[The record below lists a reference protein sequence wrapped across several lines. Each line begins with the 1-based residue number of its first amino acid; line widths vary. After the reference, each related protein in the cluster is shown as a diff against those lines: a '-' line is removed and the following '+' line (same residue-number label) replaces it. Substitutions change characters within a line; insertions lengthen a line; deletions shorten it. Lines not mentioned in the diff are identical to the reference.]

1 MKPYAAHHAFWCW
14 RQALSVAMLRVLAGG
29 ILAGGILAGAVS
41 SLPAAA
47 QTFAGAFGSEG
58 PAPTFGDANLV
69 QSRDAPPNGTTSGA
83 VQSILTNPTN
93 AQSIIIGST
102 NGGIWSTQNGGTTW
116 KPLTDTLP
124 SLSIASLAYNSTA
137 SSVVFAGIG
146 ITDNGG
152 VGGTDVNN
160 RGGARTGVLE
170 SIDGGNSWTPLA
182 ASLQTALQG
191 KSVVSV
197 AGYGSGGSTTI
208 LAATYEPQGAAQATG
223 ANGYGLYMSVNGGNF
238 QLVNTGGVNV
248 PPVGAA
254 TSLVGQGSAGNPY
267 YVAITADTT
276 ANSGV
281 FRSADGG
288 ATWTRVLT
296 TGGAGG
302 VPAAR
307 LAIAPNGAVAVALFD
322 QSTSGPSAGK
332 VTGVQL
338 SQDGTTWTALNFPQV
353 NPGGQAG
360 ANLSIAV
367 DPNNTNIVYLA
378 GDGLPDAVTIAA
390 YRLTLQGGTTTIQQI
405 TDSGTVNNSTIH
417 ADSRA
422 FAFAAGQLLLSSDGG
437 IYALSN
443 PQTTTGAW
451 TSLNGNLSL
460 REAYTVAYDAVSK
473 RLLVAAQDTGVGY
486 QNAPLA
492 TTFAPVGGG
501 DGLVAAI
508 NDRTY
513 AASGQ
518 SILYSSSQN
527 LQGLTRTI
535 VNAQGETL
543 GSSELL
549 SKPTMANPIW
559 NFLPSD
565 FTDPPPGGMS
575 TSTLPFFSLFVL
587 NRVDPTKIAIG
598 TNFAYVTTDA
608 QIISGAVNVL
618 TNVGSNTSTGAVQA
632 LSYGAPDNVNAL
644 LVGVAGATPAT
655 SLFFSSTSAPGSLT
669 ALGSYTGAA
678 PNSVVF
684 GPSSSAFYVADGTD
698 LWGSTN
704 GGATIP
710 SLTANISTLNIG
722 RPTALEFIANNG
734 VDALLVGGIN
744 NVAVT
749 GVNALSPIAVALSDG
764 SGNLSGWSAFGRDLP
779 NTIVNQLVYNTSADV
794 LAVSLYGR
802 GIWTLY
808 DVTSYFPTATVLQF
822 GLADNDS
829 TPGPSQ
835 LGGNRQLI
843 KYGTGTLTITSD
855 ATYTGGTT
863 INAGTMQIGNGGTT
877 GSIMG
882 NVTDNGTLTF
892 NRSDTVTFPGVISGT
907 GSVIQAGSGTTIFTG
922 GNTYSGGTTIA
933 AGTLQLGNGGTSGS
947 IIGDVANNGTLV
959 FDSSDTVGFPGII
972 SGTGAV
978 VQAGSGTT
986 VLSAANSYAGGTIIE
1001 AGTLVIGNGGTTG
1014 SIIGNVTD
1022 NGTLAFNRADTVTFP
1037 GVISGTGSVVQ
1048 AGPGTLVLPGANSYG
1063 GGTTLASGTITVGN
1077 NGALGTGTLAMAA
1090 GTTLSFLDNTN
1101 LTLANPITISGD
1113 PFFTPPSG
1121 TTQTLAGAISNG
1133 SAPGTLDMSGA
1144 GTLVLSATNTYS
1156 GATNV
1161 NSGIL
1166 QVNGS
1171 IATSSLTSVNNG
1183 GTLLGTGT
1191 VGNTRINGGGV
1202 FAPGAP
1208 GVPGTSTSVA
1218 GNLTFQPSSTYLVQA
1233 SPTTASR
1240 ANVSG
1245 TTTLSGGTVSVMAQP
1260 GVYRPSTNYTI
1271 LNAAGGVAGAF
1282 SGVTSNFA
1290 FLAPSLGYDPN
1301 NVFLTLQLTGF
1312 AAGAQTPNQ
1321 YAVGTALDRSVAT
1334 ATGDFATVLST
1345 LVGLGT
1351 QPGAAALNA
1360 LSGQPYADFGTMNV
1374 NNNAL
1379 FMNALEQQMANARGV
1394 TGSGQRQALAQA
1406 CEVEACD
1413 GTGPLS
1419 GWASALGGLGSVLG
1433 DGNASTLTYNFG
1445 GAAAGIDYRFD
1456 PRFLVGI
1463 GTGYTHGTQWVNS
1476 FMGQGWSNSVSF
1488 AAYGSFAQSGF
1499 YLDALA
1505 GYAYSNNQLQRQ
1517 LLIPGLQ
1524 QRTATGSTGANQF
1537 LGQIEGGYKVDVYAP
1552 ASATITPFGRF
1563 QISSVTQNAFSESGA
1578 QSLSLNVAQQTTNSQ
1593 RTTIGADL
1601 ASSIG
1606 LGNERKLD
1614 LAVRLGWQ
1622 HEFADTGRPITAAF
1636 AGAPGN
1642 AFTVFGATPAR
1653 DSAVVGLQASTTI
1666 AAATQA
1672 YLRYDGEV
1680 GGGTDNHALNVGLRM
1695 SW

>member
-1 MKPYAAHHAFWCW
+1 MKPYAAHHAFWFW
-14 RQALSVAMLRVLAGG
+14 RQALPVAMLRVLAGG

-58 PAPTFGDANLV
+58 PAPTFGKADIV
-69 QSRDAPPNGTTSGA
+69 QSRDAPPDGTTSGA
-83 VQSILTNPTN
+83 VQAILANPAN

-102 NGGIWSTQNGGTTW
+102 NGGIWSTQNGGATW

-124 SLSIASLAYNSTA
+124 SLSIASLAYDSTA

-146 ITDNGG
+146 VTDNGA
-152 VGGTDVNN
+152 VGGFGVNN
-160 RGGARTGVLE
+160 RGGARTGVLQ
-170 SIDGGNSWTPLA
+170 STDGGNSWTPLA
-182 ASLQTALQG
+182 ASVQTALVG
-191 KSVVSV
+191 KSVVGV
-197 AGYGSGGSTTI
+197 AGYGAGGSTTI

-238 QLVNTGGVNV
+238 QLVNNGASVL
-248 PPVGAA
+248 PAGAA
-254 TSLVGQGSAGNPY
+254 TSLVGQGTGASPY

-288 ATWTRVLT
+288 LTWTRVLT

-322 QSTSGPSAGK
+322 QSTTGPTAGK

-338 SQDGTTWTALNFPQV
+338 SQDGTTWTPLNFPPV
-353 NPGGQAG
+353 NSGSQASV
-360 ANLSIAV
+360 NLSVAV

-378 GDGLPDAVTIAA
+378 GDVLPGNGTTITA

-422 FAFAAGQLLLSSDGG
+422 FAFSAGRLLLSSDGG

-460 REAYTVAYDAVSK
+460 REAYSVAYDAVSN
-473 RLLVAAQDTGVGY
+473 RLLVAAQDTGAGY
-486 QNAPLA
+486 QNTPLG
-492 TTFAPVGGG
+492 TTYSPVNEG
-501 DGLVAAI
+501 DGVTAAI

-518 SILYSSSQN
+518 SILYSSSQS
-527 LQGLTRTI
+527 LAGLTRTV
-535 VNAQGETL
+535 VNAQGTIL
-543 GSSELL
+543 NQAVLL
-549 SKPTMANPIW
+549 PNPTATNPTW
-559 NFLPSD
+559 NFEPSD
-565 FTDPPPGGMS
+565 FGSDGS
-575 TSTLPFFSLFVL
+575 LPFFSLFVL
-587 NRVDPTKIAIG
+587 NRNDPTKIAIG

-608 QIISGAVNVL
+608 QIISGASNVL
-618 TNVGSNTSTGAVQA
+618 TNVGSNTSAGAVQA
-632 LSYGAPDNVNAL
+632 LAYGASDNVNAL
-644 LVGVAGATPAT
+644 LVGVNGSTPAT
-655 SLFFSSTSAPGSLT
+655 RLYFSSTSAPGSLS
-669 ALGSYTGAA
+669 ALSNYAGAA
-678 PNSVVF
+678 PTSVVF
-684 GPSSSAFYVADGTD
+684 GPRSSAFYVADGTD

-704 GGATIP
+704 SGGTIP
-710 SLTANISTLNIG
+710 SLTSNLSSLNIG
-722 RPTALEFIANNG
+722 RPTAVEFIANNG

-744 NVAVT
+744 NVATT
-749 GVNALSPIAVALSDG
+749 GVDALSPIAVALSDG

-779 NTIVNQLVYNTSADV
+779 NTIVNQLVYNPSADV
-794 LAVSLYGR
+794 LVAGLYGR

-808 DVTSYFPTATVLQF
+808 DVTSYFATASVLQF
-822 GLADNDS
+822 GLANNDS

-835 LGGNRQLI
+835 LTGDRPLI

-855 ATYTGGTT
+855 ASYTGGTT
-863 INAGTMQIGNGGTT
+863 INAGTMQIGNGGTA
-877 GSIMG
+877 GSIIG
-882 NVTDNGTLTF
+882 DVTDNGTLAF
-892 NRSDTVTFPGVISGT
+892 NRSDIVTFPGVVSGT
-907 GSVIQAGSGTTIFTG
+907 GALTQAGTGTTILTG
-922 GNTYSGGTTIA
+922 ANTYSGGTTIA
-933 AGTLQLGNGGTSGS
+933 AGTLQIGNGGTAGSIIGDVTDNGTLAFNRSDIVTFPGVVSGTGALIQAGSGTTILTGANTYAGGTTIEAGTLQIGNGGTSGS
-947 IIGDVANNGTLV
+947 IIG
-959 FDSSDTVGFPGII
+959 
-972 SGTGAV
+972 
-978 VQAGSGTT
+978 
-986 VLSAANSYAGGTIIE
+986 
-1001 AGTLVIGNGGTTG
+1001 
-1014 SIIGNVTD
+1014 NVTD
-1022 NGTLAFNRADTVTFP
+1022 NATLAFNRADTVTFP

-1090 GTTLSFLDNTN
+1090 GTTLSFLGNTN

-1121 TTQTLAGAISNG
+1121 TTQTLAGAISDG

-1171 IATSSLTSVNNG
+1171 IATSGLTSVNNG

-1208 GVPGTSTSVA
+1208 GVPGTSTAVA
-1218 GNLTFQPSSTYLVQA
+1218 GNLTFQPGSTYLVQA
-1233 SPTTASR
+1233 TVTTASR

-1245 TTTLSGGTVSVMAQP
+1245 TATLSGGTVSVMAQP

-1271 LNAAGGVAGAF
+1271 LNAAGGVSGAF

-1290 FLAPSLGYDPN
+1290 FLAPSLSYDPN
-1301 NVFLTLQLTGF
+1301 DVFLTLQLTGF

-1360 LSGQPYADFGTMNV
+1360 LSGQPWADFGTMNV
-1374 NNNAL
+1374 NNSAM

-1419 GWASALGGLGSVLG
+1419 AWASALGGLGSVLG

-1476 FMGQGWSNSVSF
+1476 FMGQGWSDSVSF

-1552 ASATITPFGRF
+1552 AMASITPFGRF

-1578 QSLSLNVAQQTTNSQ
+1578 QSLDLNVAQQTTNSQ

-1653 DSAVVGLQASTTI
+1653 NSAVVGLQASTTI